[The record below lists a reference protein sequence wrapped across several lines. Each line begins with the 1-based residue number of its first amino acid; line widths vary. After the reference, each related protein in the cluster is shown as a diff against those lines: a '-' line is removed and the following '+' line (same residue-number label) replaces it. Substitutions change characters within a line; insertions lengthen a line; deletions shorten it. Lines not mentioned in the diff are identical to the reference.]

1 MLAKIE
7 DSVTEENL
15 EIEKSVCDLDCPG
28 ISGISILFAYFALF
42 FWPLSLVTYYSFYD
56 DPSSVNQFFLILMV
70 HFTFAIAL
78 SLPR

>member
-1 MLAKIE
+1 MLVKIE
-7 DSVTEENL
+7 DSVTGENL

-28 ISGISILFAYFALF
+28 ISGMSILFANFALF
-42 FWPLSLVTYYSFYD
+42 FWPLSLLTYSFYD